1 MQDYVILVNLDNKT
15 CHALARRLR
24 ADGTYCRIVPG
35 TTTADELL
43 QAAPNGVLWMLDP
56 THIIIDCVYAR
67 TREKQFIAAVEKHL
81 TLHFA
86 DETRIL
92 PQIFPTAPGL
102 SSVVR
107 GAVCVLQRAWLE
119 RILM

>member
-43 QAAPNGVLWMLDP
+43 QAAPNGVLLASGFNGQPLD
-56 THIIIDCVYAR
+56 
-67 TREKQFIAAVEKHL
+67 
-81 TLHFA
+81 
-86 DETRIL
+86 
-92 PQIFPTAPGL
+92 FP
-102 SSVVR
+102 R
-107 GAVCVLQRAWLE
+107 
-119 RILM
+119 